1 MSEMSEAK
9 TATELT
15 KGAKKASAKSTARDK
30 DRAKKVASRARSKVV
45 QPTGSGKSS
54 HAHLG
59 EALVAAL
66 ADLGA
71 EIDDFADDEQTI
83 DLVLTSRG
91 EPHALVEA
99 KRRSPGGRRKL
110 PDDTPP
116 WSIENIAV
124 ELIPHWDG
132 KHFHYELIRHDPES
146 RRPSTSQLA
155 DRMLPDV
162 AIPTPS
168 QVLLAREESKQRWRL
183 LQEFG
188 ALTSE
193 EIAAHRSRAKNR
205 HAMANRLRGEGKVF
219 SVEVRGRQVY
229 PGFQFDQ
236 ETFAPEPLV
245 AQVLAVLPRSEMS
258 EWETALWW
266 VAADPH
272 LGGHRPVDLMH
283 EDPEGV
289 VEAAA
294 ALARPIAF

>member
-1 MSEMSEAK
+1 MSEMSKAK
-9 TATELT
+9 TVTKVT
-15 KGAKKASAKSTARDK
+15 KGAKKAS
-30 DRAKKVASRARSKVV
+30 
-45 QPTGSGKSS
+45 PNLGK
-54 HAHLG
+54 
-59 EALVAAL
+59 ALAAAL
-66 ADLGA
+66 ADLDA
-71 EIDDFADDEQTI
+71 EIEDFADDGQTI

-91 EPHALVEA
+91 GRHAVVET
-99 KRRSPGGRRKL
+99 KRPSPGGRRKA
-110 PDDTPP
+110 PDETPP

-168 QVLLAREESKQRWRL
+168 QVLLARGESKQRWSL

-205 HAMANRLRGEGKVF
+205 HAMANRLRGEDKIF

-229 PGFQFDQ
+229 PGFQFDH

-245 AQVLAVLPRSEMS
+245 ARVLAVLPRSEMS